1 MKKRNSK
8 HEKRVKKL
16 IISCGLCAIILV
28 ISTYAWF
35 IGMKTVNLSSF
46 DVNIS
51 AIDSLYL
58 SLDGEEW
65 KDTLE
70 ISETTYNPEKYTGNT
85 NSWGGSGLI
94 PMSSVGKIDKK
105 VSRMVLYE
113 KGSLTASPGGYRI
126 MASRAKNEG
135 ATEADGYVTFDLF
148 IKNLSGKEYYVDY
161 NQLNEE
167 AIYLTPQSTVKVS
180 DTGAGAEKTGIENS
194 VRVGFA
200 QIGRVKADST
210 ATDIRNIKCDSAEG
224 SGVTT
229 ICEKRD
235 AQIWEPND
243 TKHVQ
248 NAINWYNTSC
258 KKRTALDITAA
269 GSYSG
274 ACNTITDGTAYSTY
288 AIGGVINHTDQV
300 DVYDGEAFN
309 GFTDTI
315 SATPSNGKLYDL
327 DYFTDTEKNLKG
339 NARPE
344 FITLAPNS
352 VTKVRVYVWIE
363 GQDIDNYDFASLGK
377 KISVEFGFTKEKLYG
392 EDIGYEGEPALP
404 EEVDQRPGSTT
415 TPEEP

>member
-300 DVYDGEAFN
+300 DVYDGEDFN
-309 GFTDTI
+309 GYTASVAETPGAGKQQLL
-315 SATPSNGKLYDL
+315 ATESYM
-327 DYFTDTEKNLKG
+327 
-339 NARPE
+339 
-344 FITLAPNS
+344 I
-352 VTKVRVYVWIE
+352 
-363 GQDIDNYDFASLGK
+363 
-377 KISVEFGFTKEKLYG
+377 
-392 EDIGYEGEPALP
+392 
-404 EEVDQRPGSTT
+404 
-415 TPEEP
+415 